1 MGAYKSKEQALREVA
16 EIVAEEA
23 AIIRTLT
30 VRQAAERIWYPGGP
44 SMEELIARA
53 EASGLCKPE
62 PIGAAA

>member
-30 VRQAAERIWYPGGP
+30 VREAAERIWYAGGP
-44 SMEELIARA
+44 SMEECMARC
-53 EASGLCKPE
+53 ASTGLCKPDPVE
-62 PIGAAA
+62 AAA